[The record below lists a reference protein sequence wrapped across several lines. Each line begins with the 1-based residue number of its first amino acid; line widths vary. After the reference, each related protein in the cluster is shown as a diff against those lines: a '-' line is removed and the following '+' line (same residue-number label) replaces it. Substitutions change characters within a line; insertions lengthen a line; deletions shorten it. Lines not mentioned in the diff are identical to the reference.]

1 MSSCVVFEA
10 FGLLPNIVIYPNII
24 FIFYFNFF
32 FWMGENMEMVH
43 VTLFP
48 SVLLIRLISDKK
60 ELQELANH
68 LLLNYKK

>member
-32 FWMGENMEMVH
+32 FLDGGKH
-43 VTLFP
+43 GDGTCYTLSFR
-48 SVLLIRLISDKK
+48 I
-60 ELQELANH
+60 AN
-68 LLLNYKK
+68 